1 MIICGL
7 KLTLLTENLFFVV
20 ICRGLSET
28 TNLWYLD
35 DIFTIFGCVVSDIV
49 DTTTMDSEP

>member
-1 MIICGL
+1 MCGL

-20 ICRGLSET
+20 ICCGLSET

-35 DIFTIFGCVVSDIV
+35 DIFTIFGCVVSDTV
-49 DTTTMDSEP
+49 DTTTMNGQ